1 MEHKKIALKNC
12 PWCSQNNLQKELDL
26 KDYFLTFE
34 EFQILK
40 CDSCGLLF
48 TNPKPT
54 QDCIGAYYLS
64 ENYLSH
70 QDTKKSF
77 TATLF
82 NAVKKRN
89 TKSKYEVAVGNKSE
103 GRHLDIGCG
112 VVDFL
117 FYTQEK
123 GWDVSGIEVADSAR
137 KIAEEKIGKR
147 ILLPNQIS
155 EFEDQ
160 SFDLITMWH
169 VLEHVDD
176 LHSQVENLYRLLKPN
191 GRLVI
196 ALPNFKSWDAQHY
209 KNYWAAYDVP
219 RHLYHFDRE
228 TITSI
233 ISTDSIRLEKVAP
246 MKWDAFYVSLLSEQH
261 KKSKFAYPKA
271 FINGLRSNFKAKR
284 TGEYSSLIYI
294 FSKNI

>member
-1 MEHKKIALKNC
+1 MEQKKIDLKNC
-12 PWCSQNNLQKELDL
+12 PWCNQNDLEKELNL

-34 EFQILK
+34 DFQILK
-40 CDSCGLLF
+40 CNSCGLLF
-48 TNPKPT
+48 TSPKPT
-54 QDCIGAYYLS
+54 QDCIGAYYQS

-70 QDTKKSF
+70 QDAKKSF

-89 TKSKYEVAVGNKSE
+89 TKLKYKVAVKNKNT
-103 GRHLDIGCG
+103 GHHLDIGCG
-112 VVDFL
+112 IGDFL

-137 KIAEEKIGKR
+137 KIAEKKIGKQ
-147 ILLPNQIS
+147 ILLPDQIL
-155 EFEDQ
+155 ELGDQ

-169 VLEHVDD
+169 VLEHVAD
-176 LHSQVENLYRLLKPN
+176 LHSQIENLYRLLKPN

-209 KNYWAAYDVP
+209 KSYWAAYDVP

-228 TITSI
+228 TIVNV
-233 ISTDSIRLEKVAP
+233 ISNNSIRLEKIVP

-261 KKSKFAYPKA
+261 KKSKLAYPKA
-271 FINGLRSNFKAKR
+271 FINGLRSNFNAKR

-294 FSKNI
+294 FSKSS